1 MQLRKISL
9 LAITAMFTYS
19 ATIAQAN
26 NNLMLKKGQ
35 KYLVENKTSTK
46 SITEVQGQSMEVIV
60 DATTSYEIE
69 VTDNNEN
76 TYSLSNTIKNVTMEM
91 SQMGQEISFNSNKKG
106 DLDGPIGSAIK
117 GYINAP
123 QKVTINMQ
131 GDIVKDA
138 TKKSGKAT
146 SPLGDFETGGFGASL
161 AFQALPKDLKV
172 GQTWKNTSTENGTK
186 KNTTYT
192 VKTMNGNV
200 ATLTVAGDIDI
211 NAKMEQMG
219 MEMTNVAK
227 GTFTG
232 EEVVDIT
239 TGVIQSQNMVINSDG
254 NIEVMGQ
261 ELPTSSKVTST
272 TTIKA
277 I

>member
-9 LAITAMFTYS
+9 LAVAAMFTYS
-19 ATIAQAN
+19 ATIGQAN

-35 KYLVENKTSTK
+35 KYLVENKTSTN
-46 SITEVQGQSMEVIV
+46 STTEVQGQAMEVMV

-69 VTDNNEN
+69 VTDNKDN
-76 TYSLSNTIKNVTMEM
+76 TYSLSNTIKNVKMEM
-91 SQMGQEISFNSNKKG
+91 SQMGQEISFNSDKKE
-106 DLDGPIGSAIK
+106 DLDGPIGIAMK
-117 GYINAP
+117 EYINAP

-138 TKKSGKAT
+138 AKKSAKAT
-146 SPLGDFETGGFGASL
+146 SPLGDFETGGFGAAL

-172 GQTWKNTSTENGTK
+172 GQTWKNTSNENGTK

-192 VKTMNGNV
+192 VKAMNGNLV
-200 ATLTVAGDIDI
+200 TLTVSGDMDI
-211 NAKMEQMG
+211 NSKMEQMG
-219 MEMTNVAK
+219 MEMTNIAK

>member
-9 LAITAMFTYS
+9 LAVAAMFTYS

-35 KYLVENKTSTK
+35 KYMVENKTSTY
-46 SITEVQGQSMEVIV
+46 STTEVQGQAMEVTV
-60 DATTSYEIE
+60 EATTSYEVE
-69 VTDNNEN
+69 VTDNKDNN
-76 TYSLSNTIKNVTMEM
+76 YNLSNTIKNVKMEM
-91 SQMGQEISFNSNKKG
+91 SQMGQEISFDSDKKA
-106 DLDGPIGSAIK
+106 DLDGPIGSAMK
-117 GYINAP
+117 DYINVP
-123 QKVTINMQ
+123 QKVMISNQ

-138 TKKSGKAT
+138 AASSDKPAT
-146 SPLGDFETGGFGASL
+146 PFGDVGAGGFGA
-161 AFQALPKDLKV
+161 ALTFHAMPKDLKV
-172 GQTWKNTSTENGTK
+172 GQTWKNSSNESGTV

-192 VKTMNGNV
+192 VKAINGNL
-200 ATLTVAGDIDI
+200 ATLTMTGDIDV

-219 MEMTNVAK
+219 MEMTTKAK

-232 EEVVDIT
+232 EEVVDAK
-239 TGVIQSQNMVINSDG
+239 TGVIQSQTMVVNSDG

-272 TTIKA
+272 TTVKA
-277 I
+277 M